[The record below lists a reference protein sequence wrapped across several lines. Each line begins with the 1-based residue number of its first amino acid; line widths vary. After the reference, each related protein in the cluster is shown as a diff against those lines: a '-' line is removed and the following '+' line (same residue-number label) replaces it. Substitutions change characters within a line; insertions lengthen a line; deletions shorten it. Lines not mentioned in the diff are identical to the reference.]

1 MHNFLAGYISPRT
14 DVHQM
19 RENLSLL
26 SFWGLVFS
34 LIAVT
39 LFVVIYWYQK
49 SKYANREIVKD
60 LRQRSVDVYLAA
72 KTPEAESDSKRF
84 REASNEI
91 ERLRAETRVLFWL
104 IIAMNTAVIIIFIL
118 AYRYSRHQL
127 IRISRTSRREP
138 LGQPAHGKLP
148 GTRYDGPRTA
158 ANRTALYRAAH
169 SRVTG
174 ELDA

>member
-1 MHNFLAGYISPRT
+1 MHKN
-14 DVHQM
+14 M
-19 RENLSLL
+19 SLL

-39 LFVVIYWYQK
+39 LFVVIYSYQK
-49 SKYANREIVKD
+49 SKYPNRKMVAD
-60 LRQRSVDVYLAA
+60 LRRRSVDVYLAA

-118 AYRYSRHQL
+118 AYQYF
-127 IRISRTSRREP
+127 
-138 LGQPAHGKLP
+138 
-148 GTRYDGPRTA
+148 
-158 ANRTALYRAAH
+158 
-169 SRVTG
+169 
-174 ELDA
+174 

>member
-1 MHNFLAGYISPRT
+1 M
-14 DVHQM
+14 M

-39 LFVVIYWYQK
+39 LFVVIYSYQK
-49 SKYANREIVKD
+49 SKYANREIVED

-72 KTPEAESDSKRF
+72 KTLEAESDSKRF

-104 IIAMNTAVIIIFIL
+104 IIAMNTVVIITFIL
-118 AYRYSRHQL
+118 AYQYF
-127 IRISRTSRREP
+127 
-138 LGQPAHGKLP
+138 
-148 GTRYDGPRTA
+148 
-158 ANRTALYRAAH
+158 
-169 SRVTG
+169 
-174 ELDA
+174 